1 MKLDVEL
8 ENGETLIFKDQFGHD
23 KRPKL
28 LAVTDRA
35 VFVTREQ
42 HFALESF
49 FVDRIPIE
57 TVTSVSLQPLRPIA
71 FWGLSL
77 SIFLG
82 GLLLEAGI
90 LWNVY
95 RELPGTKVSPW
106 PIAFMLIGIAM
117 LIFGRGRKIL
127 TVQAGKK
134 PFRWKPGFL
143 DDKQKVRAMQ
153 EGFIEACRSAG
164 INIT

>member
-1 MKLDVEL
+1 MKLDIEL

-28 LAVTDRA
+28 FAVTDRA
-35 VFVTREQ
+35 IFVTREQ
-42 HFALESF
+42 HFAMESF

-57 TVTSVSLQPLRPIA
+57 TVISVSLQPLRSIA
-71 FWGLSL
+71 LWGVS
-77 SIFLG
+77 SAIFLG
-82 GLLLEAGI
+82 GLVLEAGI

-106 PIAFMLIGIAM
+106 PIAFMLIGAAM

-127 TVQAGKK
+127 TVYSNRK

-143 DDKQKVRAMQ
+143 DDKQKIKAIQ
-153 EGFIEACRSAG
+153 EGFVEACRLAR
-164 INIT
+164 IKLT